1 MHATFHIP
9 NFSFS
14 RPPSAQYYP
23 SAPLRNRNSDLS
35 IWISVDPMVDKYP
48 NLSPYTYCADNPVRC
63 VDADGENENS
73 LNPSFFVG
81 GEVGISENVAY
92 FMNSNS
98 FQGATTQNFLS
109 LGGGEGIGVS
119 FGFGEGVISLGGGI
133 DLGGGLD
140 FGNLSNVTQSISLSY
155 KEADNINK
163 LSDVIA
169 PNWTVEDIVP
179 KKNNTGK
186 IIGYNGTVYT
196 KDSRGNKINT
206 KIVVSSDVARNGNSN
221 NLWKSKE
228 YENGL

>member
-1 MHATFHIP
+1 
-9 NFSFS
+9 
-14 RPPSAQYYP
+14 
-23 SAPLRNRNSDLS
+23 
-35 IWISVDPMVDKYP
+35 
-48 NLSPYTYCADNPVRC
+48 
-63 VDADGENENS
+63 
-73 LNPSFFVG
+73 
-81 GEVGISENVAY
+81 
-92 FMNSNS
+92 
-98 FQGATTQNFLS
+98 
-109 LGGGEGIGVS
+109 
-119 FGFGEGVISLGGGI
+119 
-133 DLGGGLD
+133 LD
-140 FGNLSNVTQSISLSY
+140 FGNLSNVTQAISLSY